1 VITLC
6 AAAASKCI
14 CRHHCLQCCCLEP
27 CHAPVVLCTPS
38 ETDTPQLLCA
48 VMFAIITRCG
58 TCGGTG
64 CDDRFPGSESKC
76 CTSAI
81 KASKKLCDIG
91 NGQNAPCLAIQRGVP
106 STPPKTPTTTPT
118 TPPPQPVTPAQD
130 PNNVYT
136 CTPQCVAPDIC
147 AGTKTDPRTYA
158 CRTPITC
165 DAAVSCSVLSL
176 LFSFFHTLRFVACL
190 VAALRVAE
198 LTLWSTLC

>member
-1 VITLC
+1 LC
-6 AAAASKCI
+6 
-14 CRHHCLQCCCLEP
+14 
-27 CHAPVVLCTPS
+27 VLS
-38 ETDTPQLLCA
+38 DTDHDTVFYYCVLYIIQL
-48 VMFAIITRCG
+48 FAIITRCG

-64 CDDRFPGSESKC
+64 CDNRFPGSESKC

-106 STPPKTPTTTPT
+106 STPRTTPT
-118 TPPPQPVTPAQD
+118 APPPQPVTPAQD